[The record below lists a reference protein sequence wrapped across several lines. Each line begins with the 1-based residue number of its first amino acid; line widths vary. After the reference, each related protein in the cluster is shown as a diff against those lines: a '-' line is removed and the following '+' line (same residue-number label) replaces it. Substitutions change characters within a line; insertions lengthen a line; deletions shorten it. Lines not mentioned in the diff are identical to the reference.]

1 MGEASWVDQG
11 NGRYSY
17 RPDSGWKTLSA
28 ATMDPT
34 HEEEWHAEAT
44 GQPPTTPQPPFTS
57 PYRAQSSIP
66 SPDDES
72 VNGMLRRLIFL
83 KSMLKTAE
91 ADIKTYKAEIKELD
105 ERIRLEWAEDNI
117 NSAGIDGKTA
127 YLYPVYHVEKL
138 DGVTTDDIRAAME
151 ASGLDYMVK
160 PTYSGSSLT
169 AYLKELREHGDEPP
183 AALAAVVK
191 LVPSTEIR
199 LRDSGSRVITV
210 SS

>member
-1 MGEASWVDQG
+1 MTEAGWSDQG
-11 NGRYSY
+11 NGRYVF
-17 RPDSGWKTLSA
+17 RPGRDIA
-28 ATMDPT
+28 ATARPST
-34 HEEEWHAEAT
+34 HETVGLTTAT
-44 GQPPTTPQPPFTS
+44 VTTLEN
-57 PYRAQSSIP
+57 RVVP

-83 KSMLKTAE
+83 KALLKTAE
-91 ADIKTYKAEIKELD
+91 ADAKAYKAEIKELD

-138 DGVTTDDIRAAME
+138 EGATPEDIRTALNE
-151 ASGLDYMVK
+151 AGLGYMLK
-160 PTYSGSSLT
+160 ENYSAQSLT

-199 LRDSGSRVITV
+199 LRDSGSRTTAVPR
-210 SS
+210 

>member
-1 MGEASWVDQG
+1 MTEAGWTDQG
-11 NGRYSY
+11 DGRFTY
-17 RPDSGWKTLSA
+17 RPGKGGKVFGLDVAPFEGKFDPEQLTTATVTTL
-28 ATMDPT
+28 
-34 HEEEWHAEAT
+34 EN
-44 GQPPTTPQPPFTS
+44 
-57 PYRAQSSIP
+57 RVVP

-83 KSMLKTAE
+83 KALLKTAE
-91 ADIKTYKAEIKELD
+91 ADAKAYKAEIKELD

-138 DGVTTDDIRAAME
+138 EGATPEDIRTALVE
-151 ASGLDYMVK
+151 AGLGYMLK
-160 PTYSGSSLT
+160 ENYSAQSLT

-199 LRDSGSRVITV
+199 LRDSGSRTTAVPR
-210 SS
+210 